1 MVLMLS
7 CGVIASPD
15 REKSSIPLLDMSILT
30 GETAGRADALM
41 FIEFRGRASEN
52 ITTVNQTAPTP
63 QVANQNNSPTR
74 GRY

>member
-7 CGVIASPD
+7 CGVVASPD
-15 REKSSIPLLDMSILT
+15 REQSAIPLLNMSMLT

-52 ITTVNQTAPTP
+52 ITTANQSAPTP
-63 QVANQNNSPTR
+63 QVANQNSSPTR